1 MARDI
6 ISELTASLDDAIG
19 LIFARNLRQDAFIL
33 DFLEKTQQ
41 DGAGGLK
48 LQDVQKY
55 SEHLGEAAAK
65 TLRELFNPQSLTDN
79 ESERKALAEYLLK
92 PLLKRDFRMIQK
104 AANQVQKALDETD
117 GIGLNGVNA
126 EFPEDRA
133 SGLVDKLTGSKS
145 IEEAHGYL
153 GEPIV
158 NFHEHSYDRWV
169 QVNAE
174 FRERSGMESK
184 IVRTAH
190 SGACAWC
197 RALAKVYD
205 YGRDVIE
212 KGNTDVFRRHKYCRC
227 TVVFESGKM
236 RQNVWS
242 KRTWQ
247 ASPAELAARKLTGRT
262 VTVLSPEIAEEFNAL
277 AERDRMVDK
286 EIKEYKKWQEEHPD
300 ARRAYRNI
308 DRRMARDRVNRSL
321 KRAEED
327 AKIAPTIAGKL
338 LRDPSV
344 LGQMSPKEIKE
355 ALEKAGFDVKP
366 LGSGRL
372 KGVSFEDG
380 GGFKVNFGGTGLIQ
394 YHPEKYSHHGGA
406 YYKIS
411 TGERGLHRYG
421 TDGTEQPDRPKKP
434 KN

>member
-1 MARDI
+1 M
-6 ISELTASLDDAIG
+6 
-19 LIFARNLRQDAFIL
+19 
-33 DFLEKTQQ
+33 
-41 DGAGGLK
+41 
-48 LQDVQKY
+48 
-55 SEHLGEAAAK
+55 
-65 TLRELFNPQSLTDN
+65 
-79 ESERKALAEYLLK
+79 
-92 PLLKRDFRMIQK
+92 
-104 AANQVQKALDETD
+104 
-117 GIGLNGVNA
+117 
-126 EFPEDRA
+126 
-133 SGLVDKLTGSKS
+133 
-145 IEEAHGYL
+145 
-153 GEPIV
+153 
-158 NFHEHSYDRWV
+158 

-247 ASPAELAARKLTGRT
+247 ASPAELAARKLTGKT

-286 EIKEYKKWQEEHPD
+286 EIREYKKWQEEHPD

-338 LRDPSV
+338 SRNPAM
-344 LGQMSPKEIKE
+344 LGTMSPKEIKD

-366 LGSGRL
+366 LSRGSL

-394 YHPEKYSHHGGA
+394 YHPAERSHHGGA

-411 TGERGLHRYG
+411 TGEGGTHRYDL
-421 TDGTEQPDRPKKP
+421 DGNEKK
-434 KN
+434 